1 MDKNEIFK
9 QVSRRIDGATK
20 GDVQTVLEVYV
31 DWVKETLQ
39 ANPDERIP
47 LPGLGK
53 FSVKHVEPRTGTN
66 NLTGKKFNTPAK
78 DLLKFSPLP
87 GTKEL

>member
-1 MDKNEIFK
+1 MEKNEIFK

-39 ANPDERIP
+39 ANPDEKIP

-53 FSVKHVEPRTGTN
+53 FVVKQVPERTGTN
-66 NLTGKKFNTPAK
+66 NLTGKKYTSPAK
-78 DLLKFSPLP
+78 NVLKFNPLP